1 LRAVIFVRWSN
12 LCAIPRRNGFAELV
26 KHQNFYR
33 AQLPRFQ
40 GSRMIFGGR
49 TDPIQGRDYS
59 IAIILKGTYDLVNL
73 VRAKTVDRGLN

>member
-1 LRAVIFVRWSN
+1 
-12 LCAIPRRNGFAELV
+12 
-26 KHQNFYR
+26 
-33 AQLPRFQ
+33 
-40 GSRMIFGGR
+40 MIFGGR